1 MFLIEPQVVFTNLK
15 VFLHN
20 PCVRAS
26 QIYPNNRENIVYLF
40 FNILMISYEWQN
52 TISSFPIIWMRL
64 EIFKGIT
71 IVEKISLEGLIY
83 ASFFAWTTS
92 F

>member
-20 PCVRAS
+20 LCVRAS